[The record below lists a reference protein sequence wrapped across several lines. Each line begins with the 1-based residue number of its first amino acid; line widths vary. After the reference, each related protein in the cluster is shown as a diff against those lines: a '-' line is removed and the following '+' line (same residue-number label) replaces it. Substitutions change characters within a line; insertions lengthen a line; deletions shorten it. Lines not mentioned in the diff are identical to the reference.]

1 MSVSTTT
8 FTVNYTGA
16 SFSAATAISSPS
28 DLDRSRQQ
36 VKSYLQKCGIC
47 DERAEAE
54 SDRIVRQ
61 AATGTSSQSASGK
74 TADLTRASMLLAI
87 EELTRMPSPSQS
99 THEVI
104 PASIDRPMWNAS
116 PVRRAAPLR
125 IDWWMAQLLGGNRIA
140 VLKGRRRYAEHQS

>member
-1 MSVSTTT
+1 MSVSATT
-8 FTVNYTGA
+8 FTVNSTGA
-16 SFSAATAISSPS
+16 SFSTSTATSYPT

-36 VKSYLQKCGIC
+36 VKSYLQKCGVC

-61 AATGTSSQSASGK
+61 AATGNSSQSATGK
-74 TADLTRASMLLAI
+74 NADLTRVSMLLAI
-87 EELTRMPSPSQS
+87 EELTRMPVPSQS
-99 THEVI
+99 TREVI

-125 IDWWMAQLLGGNRIA
+125 IDWWVGQLLGGNRIA
-140 VLKGRRRYAEHQS
+140 VLKGRRRYAEQQN